1 MSIIDEIKN
10 KYRDGDVLR
19 RLLIVNCGMFVLILL
34 TDITLTLI
42 GIGDT
47 GYAAMLFQ
55 FPWNTIELAVRPW
68 TPITS
73 LFTSYGLWHFLFNML
88 VLFWMGGIFQR
99 YFTNTHLR
107 GLYIIGGLA
116 GMVGY
121 TCTMLIPVFQ
131 LKDWNGTMPMASAC
145 ILSIAV
151 ALAFRAP
158 DHQETIPVIGPVK
171 IKYIVIALALVDIA
185 LFPRTN
191 PATDLAHAA
200 AGAAGFLFVRLLS
213 KGRDITKPVTAFF
226 VWINGLFNR
235 KRIEKKD

>member
-1 MSIIDEIKN
+1 MSIFDEIKN
-10 KYRDGDVLR
+10 RYLNGDVLK

-42 GIGDT
+42 GVGDK

-55 FPWNTIELAVRPW
+55 FPWNTMALLVRPW
-68 TPITS
+68 TPVTA
-73 LFTSYGLWHFLFNML
+73 LFTSYGLWHFIFNML
-88 VLFWMGGIFQR
+88 VLYWMGGIFQR

-121 TCTMLIPVFQ
+121 TCTMLVPVFQ

-145 ILSIAV
+145 ILAIAV
-151 ALAFRAP
+151 ALAFRVP
-158 DHQETIPVIGPVK
+158 DHQETFPVLGQVK
-171 IKYIVIALALVDIA
+171 IKYIVIALALIDLA

-200 AGAAGFLFVRLLS
+200 AAATGFLFVRMLS
-213 KGRDITKPVTAFF
+213 KGRDITRPVTAFF
-226 VWINGLFNR
+226 VWINRIFKR
-235 KRIEKKD
+235 KRLEDKG